1 MPHATCPNCG
11 CQLEVKLIYV
21 NTSAAPRVFAPE
33 PEEPFNIAELHDM
46 LEGIDA
52 NNLEPRAMAFVTETR
67 ERLEKYG
74 ERIKISPKQMAW
86 LRSIA
91 HGKSKQEKWE

>member
-1 MPHATCPNCG
+1 MMPLPTCPKCG
-11 CQLEVKLIYV
+11 SQLEVKLIFA
-21 NTSAAPRVFAPE
+21 SGPRSSPE
-33 PEEPFNIAELHDM
+33 PVEPFNIAELHDL

-52 NNLEPRAMAFVTETR
+52 DNLEPRAMNFVTETR

-91 HGKSKQEKWE
+91 KGKSNKDNWE